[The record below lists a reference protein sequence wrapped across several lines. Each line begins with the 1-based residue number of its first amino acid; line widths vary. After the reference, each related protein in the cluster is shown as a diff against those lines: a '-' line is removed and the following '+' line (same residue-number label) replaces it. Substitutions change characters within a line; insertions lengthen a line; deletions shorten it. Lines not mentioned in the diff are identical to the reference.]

1 MQLQWGDIC
10 ATSLPLYTH
19 ELTRSLARGLCLH
32 AHCGSSCFF
41 FNRIKRAVK
50 PQAVNIPNKF
60 LLPLLLRASL
70 RLHTEKPS
78 NREAVIPLPRGSTK
92 AATASSSPSL
102 PRHPTRLFPP
112 HEPLI
117 GGGSSHGFTLSGP
130 SLQRPPAP
138 SHQSP
143 QVLAPCLLRY
153 QQALEAQERRLA
165 TLPRL
170 LNNFAAVITCAEGHG
185 VRFGTRSFFGWSGS
199 TSLRKQNMLQERKD
213 FHNRT
218 A

>member
-1 MQLQWGDIC
+1 MG
-10 ATSLPLYTH
+10 S
-19 ELTRSLARGLCLH
+19 
-32 AHCGSSCFF
+32 HCQV
-41 FNRIKRAVK
+41 RR
-50 PQAVNIPNKF
+50 
-60 LLPLLLRASL
+60 
-70 RLHTEKPS
+70 PS
-78 NREAVIPLPRGSTK
+78 A
-92 AATASSSPSL
+92 
-102 PRHPTRLFPP
+102 
-112 HEPLI
+112 
-117 GGGSSHGFTLSGP
+117 
-130 SLQRPPAP
+130 LQRRLG
-138 SHQSP
+138 SP

-185 VRFGTRSFFGWSGS
+185 VRFDTRSFFGWSGS